1 VLRRLALVAALA
13 GLAACDRNI
22 EPFDPNEV
30 PEQPDL
36 SRIFPEGADRAPVDA
51 EPTLP
56 PPPRGA
62 PPVAA
67 APGAEGAPIRG
78 TLRIAAELAGRVP
91 DGAVL
96 FLIARRGGAGP
107 PLAVQRIAEPRFPLE
122 FSIGPDDRMLEAIPF
137 AGPLELSARIDADGN
152 AMSRQPGDLEGRAA
166 APASPGALGVAI
178 EIDAVLGEGDA
189 RSR

>member
-1 VLRRLALVAALA
+1 MLRKLALVAALA

-22 EPFDPNEV
+22 EPYDPNEA

-36 SRIFPEGADRAPVDA
+36 SRIFPAGAERPSDEP
-51 EPTLP
+51 PTLP
-56 PPPRGA
+56 PAPRGA

-67 APGAEGAPIRG
+67 AGAEPIRG
-78 TLRIAAELAGRVP
+78 TIRVAPELAGRVP
-91 DGAVL
+91 AGAVL

-107 PLAVQRIAEPRFPLE
+107 PLAVQRIPQPRFPLE
-122 FSIGPDDRMLEAIPF
+122 FSLGPQDRMIQTIPF
-137 AGPLELSARIDADGN
+137 AGELELSARVDADGN

-166 APASPGALGVAI
+166 APVEPGASGVAI
-178 EIDAVLGEGDA
+178 AIDSVLGEGDA

>member
-1 VLRRLALVAALA
+1 VLRKLALVAALA

-22 EPFDPNEV
+22 EPYDPNEV

-36 SRIFPEGADRAPVDA
+36 SRIFPAGAEQSPLDEA
-51 EPTLP
+51 PTLP
-56 PPPRGA
+56 PAPRGA

-67 APGAEGAPIRG
+67 AAEGAPIRG
-78 TLRIAAELAGRVP
+78 TITVAPELAGRVP
-91 DGAVL
+91 AGAVL

-107 PLAVQRIAEPRFPLE
+107 PLAVQRIPQPRFPLE
-122 FSIGPDDRMLEAIPF
+122 FSIGPQDRMIQAIPF
-137 AGPLELSARIDADGN
+137 AGELELSARIDADGN

-166 APASPGALGVAI
+166 GPVEPGASGVAI
-178 EIDAVLGEGDA
+178 AIDSVLGEGDA